1 VSVSKQSILTTKDLS
16 KHFDGVMAVNL
27 VNLEVLDREVHSIIG
42 PNGAGKT
49 TLINVIT
56 GRLAASEGSVF
67 YQGKDITGKPVH
79 ELVRLGIS
87 RTFQIT
93 SVFMGLSVHENV
105 RIAAQSHLGGSL
117 RIMSPRSSLKRVNA
131 RTEEILERV
140 GLTHV
145 AQRPAELLAHGD
157 QRILE
162 VAISLASE
170 PKALLLDEPAAG
182 MSPAETDQISE
193 LIAALGAEMA
203 VMLVEHDMEV
213 VMAISQRITVLH
225 QGGVIA
231 RGTPEEIACDQQVR
245 EAYLGGDDW
254 ACLTV

>member
-1 VSVSKQSILTTKDLS
+1 MSQATLLTTKDLS

-27 VNLEVLDREVHSIIG
+27 VNLEVTDQEVHSIIG

-56 GRLAASEGSVF
+56 GLLAASEGSVT
-67 YQGKDITGKPVH
+67 YQGQDITTKPVH
-79 ELVRLGIS
+79 ERVRLGIC

-93 SVFMGLSVHENV
+93 SIFMGLTVYENV

-117 RIMSPRSSLKRVNA
+117 RIMSPRGGLKRVNA
-131 RTEEILERV
+131 KTEQILERV

-145 AQRPAELLAHGD
+145 AGRQAELLAHGD
-157 QRILE
+157 QRVLE

-170 PKALLLDEPAAG
+170 PQVLLLDEPAAG
-182 MSPAETDQISE
+182 MSPAETDQMSE
-193 LIAALGAEMA
+193 LIAALGTEMA
-203 VMLVEHDMEV
+203 VLLVEHDMEV

-231 RGTPEEIACDQQVR
+231 RGTPEEIASDQQVR

-254 ACLTV
+254 AVLTA